1 MSFQIN
7 YLRCGILIP
16 HRESFKIND
25 LSQGVAQILGRIAQN
40 PYTIGIGGFPRGWE
54 TLGSLGPLDPAYF
67 TDENAVGV
75 SSWTATLAT
84 IGPSFSVSARAE
96 IHAGSAWKAAHFL
109 SRSASD
115 SQAR

>member
-7 YLRCGILIP
+7 YLRCGIPIP
-16 HRESFKIND
+16 QAESFDINE
-25 LSQGVAQILGRIAQN
+25 LCLAGASQLGRIAQN
-40 PYTIGIGGFPRGWE
+40 PCVIGIGGFPRAWE
-54 TLGSLGPLDPAYF
+54 TLGSLGSLDPAYF